1 MRLVSLNPP
10 LSLRVRD
17 KISVKRETWDSKSR
31 LASLKVVKGSKGKRR
46 DQVRKKGGDFT
57 IALKS
62 RPMRDGDPSVDLRS
76 WSFFFG
82 GGGGGG
88 GGETASLTVD
98 SSVS

>member
-1 MRLVSLNPP
+1 MRLVSLNPLP
-10 LSLRVRD
+10 D
-17 KISVKRETWDSKSR
+17 NISVKRETWDSKSR

-57 IALKS
+57 IDLKS
-62 RPMRDGDPSVDLRS
+62 SPMRDGDPSVDLRS
-76 WSFFFG
+76 WSFFFVG

-88 GGETASLTVD
+88 DSASLTVD